1 MKKIRAAIVAAAIL
15 VGAGAAFAS
24 ATARTADN
32 TYYVTGED
40 GNNWVVTTTPRTCS
54 GNNVPCKV
62 TSNDTPQNGEIP
74 KSDVTILTLQA
85 SF

>member
-1 MKKIRAAIVAAAIL
+1 MKKIRTALVATAIF

-24 ATARTADN
+24 AATRTASN
-32 TYYVTGED
+32 TYYVTGVD
-40 GNNWVVTTTPRTCS
+40 GNNYKVTTTPRSCPG
-54 GNNVPCKV
+54 GNLPCEV

-74 KSDVTILTLQA
+74 KSDVTILTQQA